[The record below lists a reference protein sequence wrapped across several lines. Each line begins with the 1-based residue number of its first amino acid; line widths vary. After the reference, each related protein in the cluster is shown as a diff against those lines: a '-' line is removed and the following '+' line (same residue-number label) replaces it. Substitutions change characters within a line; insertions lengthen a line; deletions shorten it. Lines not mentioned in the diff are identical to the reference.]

1 MAWKKLRTPRRPP
14 VNHKKQGFRSDT
26 KYYKV
31 TVDDILVSKRGH
43 FNEPRNVAIYL
54 IRSIRNDTLK
64 GVGKAFGIDKNSTV
78 GSVVER
84 VKREMEKNKD
94 ISKRVKNLKDIL
106 GKS

>member
-1 MAWKKLRTPRRPP
+1 MLKCVKCVGLTPMP
-14 VNHKKQGFRSDT
+14 F
-26 KYYKV
+26 
-31 TVDDILVSKRGH
+31 
-43 FNEPRNVAIYL
+43 
-54 IRSIRNDTLK
+54 IRNDTLK